1 VFEKGPHASFANCGL
16 PYYVGKL
23 IDEEEDLIVASPA
36 FFKERFNIDVHTR
49 SLVRRIDRAKQ
60 EIEIEDLV
68 GGKVYREHYDAL
80 VLSPG
85 ATPLRPR
92 IDGIDMPGI
101 FTISTIPDM
110 REIVR
115 WITEKEVRHATVIGG
130 GFIGLEMAEN
140 LMRLGISAIIVE
152 MQHHVMPT
160 LDPEI
165 AAFVHDHLAE
175 KGVGLRLGE
184 AVTRFD
190 SSANG
195 GLTLTLESQD
205 GKPGKS
211 ALSTGMVI
219 LAVGMTPRNEL
230 AAQAGLSIGSLGG
243 IVVDDRMQ
251 TSDPHIWA
259 VGDAVE
265 VVDFVTHMPIRAPLA
280 GPANRQGRI
289 AADAILGAAK
299 GTSGRPRFRGSQTT
313 AVCGVLGMTIASTG
327 VTERTLGKAGD
338 TRDLQP
344 YEKVYLHPDHHAG
357 YYPGAERITIK
368 LLFSRVGGRILGA
381 QAVGCEGVEKRIDV
395 MAMAIQNRGTV
406 YDLEEAELCY
416 APPYGSAKDPVN
428 LAGMIASNV
437 LRGYS
442 SVVHWE
448 DVAASDA
455 MILDVRDRDEFEEG
469 NVEGAVNIPL
479 HELRNRMSELPRD
492 REIWVHCLAGQ
503 RSYIAERILD
513 QSGYRARNLSGG
525 YRIYQALQ
533 GLQNPRQPP

>member
-1 VFEKGPHASFANCGL
+1 
-16 PYYVGKL
+16 
-23 IDEEEDLIVASPA
+23 
-36 FFKERFNIDVHTR
+36 
-49 SLVRRIDRAKQ
+49 
-60 EIEIEDLV
+60 
-68 GGKVYREHYDAL
+68 
-80 VLSPG
+80 
-85 ATPLRPR
+85 
-92 IDGIDMPGI
+92 
-101 FTISTIPDM
+101 
-110 REIVR
+110 
-115 WITEKEVRHATVIGG
+115 VRHATVIGG